1 MPSEAGPAASSLAKW
16 VPVVQ
21 WLPGYSRGS
30 LRGDLTAG
38 VAVTAL
44 IVPKNL
50 GYAGIAGIPL
60 QNGLYAA
67 AAGALIYPLFCT
79 SRQISTGPS
88 SSLAAVAGGAVLA
101 TGIGGEH
108 AAELVAAIT
117 LVTGALF
124 LLMSVLRLGW
134 IARFL
139 SKAVIT
145 GFLAGAAI
153 DVVIGE
159 LPKLTGTSSEGDS
172 AWRELSSWA
181 GTLGEIHTTTLL
193 VGLASLAVI
202 VGVRFIAPKVPG
214 ALVLVVGGL
223 LASSLL
229 NLGGHGVALVGEVP
243 SGLPSPT
250 LPAVS
255 VFTAN
260 AATIGIAATAL
271 LLIGFSQTAGD
282 ARAFATRHRYRI
294 DVNQESIAQGMANVG
309 AGAFQGMPV
318 STSLSAS
325 SLNESSGARTPVA
338 SLITGALVLLTLLV
352 LAPLFSDLPKPVLAA
367 LIIDAVVF
375 GMIDVKELRRLH
387 RVARVD
393 FWIAAAAIVG
403 VLSAGVLTGVVI
415 GVALSLVW
423 LIYVATSP
431 KIPLLGREP
440 GTQVF
445 RDADGHPGD
454 ERVEG
459 MIILRLDFG
468 LSFATAEAL
477 EERVRALTESEPAPQ
492 AVVLDFA
499 GVDFIDS
506 QGSEKLGEI
515 RRLTAASDAT
525 LWLARVKPQ
534 VRELLAT
541 DGVINKIGEEHI
553 HGNVYEAVEA
563 ALAATRQRSAS
574 KAPAAG

>member
-1 MPSEAGPAASSLAKW
+1 MTVAHEQRGMQRSLSR
-16 VPVVQ
+16 
-21 WLPGYSRGS
+21 WLPILGWLPRYPRGS

-88 SSLAAVAGGAVLA
+88 SSLAAVAGGAVLL
-101 TGIGGEH
+101 TGIGGEQ
-108 AAELVAAIT
+108 AAQLVAAIT

-124 LLMSVLRLGW
+124 LLMALLRLGW

-159 LPKLTGTSSEGDS
+159 LPKLTGTSAEGDN
-172 AWRELSSWA
+172 AWRELSSW
-181 GTLGEIHTTTLL
+181 LGSLGDIQATTLL
-193 VGLASLAVI
+193 VGLGSLAV
-202 VGVRFIAPKVPG
+202 VLGLRAVAPKVPG

-229 NLGGHGVALVGEVP
+229 NLGDHGVALVGEVP
-243 SGLPSPT
+243 SGLPTPV
-250 LPAVS
+250 LPNAS
-255 VFTAN
+255 VFTAH
-260 AATIGIAATAL
+260 AAAIGIAATAL

-294 DVNQESIAQGMANVG
+294 DVNQETIAQGMANVG

-325 SLNESSGARTPVA
+325 SLNESSGARTPMA
-338 SLITGALVLLTLLV
+338 SLTTGALVLLTLLV
-352 LAPLFSDLPKPVLAA
+352 LAPIFSSLPKPVLAA

-375 GMIDVKELRRLH
+375 GMIDLRELRRLH

-393 FWIAAAAIVG
+393 FWIATAAIVG
-403 VLSAGVLTGVVI
+403 VLSAGVLAGVVI
-415 GVALSLVW
+415 GVLLSLVW
-423 LIYVATSP
+423 LIQVATSP
-431 KIPLLGREP
+431 KIPLLSRQP
-440 GTQVF
+440 GTQAF
-445 RDADGHPGD
+445 RDAGEHTGD
-454 ERVEG
+454 ETFDG
-459 MIILRLDFG
+459 IIVLRLDFG

-477 EERVRALTESEPAPQ
+477 EERIRELIEAESRPRS
-492 AVVLDFA
+492 VVLDFA

-506 QGSEKLGEI
+506 QGSEKLGQI
-515 RRLTAASDAT
+515 HRLTEASDAT
-525 LWLARVKPQ
+525 LRVARLKPQ
-534 VRELLAT
+534 VRAMLAA
-541 DGVINKIGEEHI
+541 DGVIDQIGQDHI
-553 HGNVYEAVEA
+553 YGNVYEAVESE
-563 ALAATRQRSAS
+563 LRS
-574 KAPAAG
+574 G

>member
-1 MPSEAGPAASSLAKW
+1 M
-16 VPVVQ
+16 VVTHEERRTQ
-21 WLPGYSRGS
+21 RRLSKRLPILGWLPHYSRGA

-79 SRQISTGPS
+79 SRHISTGPS
-88 SSLAAVAGGAVLA
+88 SSLAAVAGGAVLV
-101 TGIGGEH
+101 TGIGGEQ

-124 LLMSVLRLGW
+124 LLMALLRLGW

-159 LPKLTGTSSEGDS
+159 LPKLTGTSTEGDN
-172 AWRELSSWA
+172 AWRELGSW
-181 GTLGEIHTTTLL
+181 LGSLADTHVTTLI
-193 VGLASLAVI
+193 VGLVSLAV
-202 VGVRFIAPKVPG
+202 VFGLRVVASKVPG

-223 LASSLL
+223 IASTLFD
-229 NLGGHGVALVGEVP
+229 LGSHGVALVGHVP
-243 SGLPSPT
+243 SGLPSPV
-250 LPAVS
+250 LPDAS
-255 VFTAN
+255 VFTAH
-260 AATIGIAATAL
+260 AAAIGIAATAL

-325 SLNESSGARTPVA
+325 SLNESSGASTPVA
-338 SLITGALVLLTLLV
+338 SLITGALVVLTLLV
-352 LAPLFSDLPKPVLAA
+352 LAPVFSSLPKPVLAA

-375 GMIDVKELRRLH
+375 GMIDVRELRRLH

-393 FWIAAAAIVG
+393 FWIATAAIVG
-403 VLSAGVLTGVVI
+403 VLSAGVLAGVVI
-415 GVALSLVW
+415 GVVLSLVW
-423 LIYVATSP
+423 LIHVATAP
-431 KIPLLGREP
+431 KIPLLSREP
-440 GTQVF
+440 GTEVF
-445 RDADGHPGD
+445 RDAGEHPGD
-454 ERVEG
+454 ETFDGV
-459 MIILRLDFG
+459 IILRLDFG

-477 EERVRALTESEPAPQ
+477 EERIRELIEAERRPR

-515 RRLTAASDAT
+515 RRLAEASDAA
-525 LWLARVKPQ
+525 LRVARVKPQ
-534 VRELLAT
+534 VRAMLVA
-541 DGVINKIGEEHI
+541 DGVIDQIGQDHVY
-553 HGNVYEAVEA
+553 GNVYEAVEA
-563 ALAATRQRSAS
+563 ELR
-574 KAPAAG
+574 AG